1 MSQFPRALVDESM
14 PIANFAP
21 AEDSQRMIRSL
32 GEKGFEVRVGLT
44 QEYAEA
50 IIAMALESGIQE
62 YCPNDCGKRF
72 KDMSTVEA
80 WLSKQRA
87 TFLLLQQTEE
97 GLQLAGYGWAG
108 AETSEHV
115 PGGETTFAI
124 RVGERGQG
132 QGLATPFAQLIV
144 SGSRELYGAQHF
156 WLETWQSNGGAVHV
170 YHKLG
175 FEDVA
180 MVKSERPTLA
190 GGTVPDTRIFMRLP
204 E

>member
-1 MSQFPRALVDESM
+1 MSQFPQALTDASR
-14 PIANFAP
+14 PITDVVAD
-21 AEDSQRMIRSL
+21 EDSQLMIQKLS
-32 GEKGFEVRVGLT
+32 EKGFELSVGLT
-44 QEYAEA
+44 KEYAEA
-50 IIAMALESGIQE
+50 IIAMALEPGIQE
-62 YCPNDCGKRF
+62 YCPNDCSKRF
-72 KDMSTVEA
+72 KDMSAVQA
-80 WLSKQRA
+80 WLGKQRA
-87 TFLLLQQTEE
+87 TFLLLQRTEQ

-144 SGSRELYGAQHF
+144 SGSRQLYGAQHF

-180 MVKSERPTLA
+180 MVTSERSTLA

>member
-1 MSQFPRALVDESM
+1 MSQFPQVLTDASR
-14 PIANFAP
+14 PITDVVADK
-21 AEDSQRMIRSL
+21 DSQLMIQKLS
-32 GEKGFEVRVGLT
+32 EKGFEVSVGLT
-44 QEYAEA
+44 KEYAEA
-50 IIAMALESGIQE
+50 IIAMALEPGIQE
-62 YCPNDCGKRF
+62 YCPNDCSKRF
-72 KDMSTVEA
+72 KDMSAVQA
-80 WLSKQRA
+80 WLGKQRA
-87 TFLLLQQTEE
+87 TFLLLQRTEQ
-97 GLQLAGYGWAG
+97 GLQPAGYGWAG

-144 SGSRELYGAQHF
+144 SGSRQLYGAQHF

-180 MVKSERPTLA
+180 MVASERPTLA

>member
-1 MSQFPRALVDESM
+1 MSQFPNELSNESVS
-14 PIANFAP
+14 IASHLAD
-21 AEDSQRMIRSL
+21 ADSQQAIQLLS
-32 GEKGFEVRVGLT
+32 EKGFEVSVGLT
-44 QEYAEA
+44 QAYAEA
-50 IIAMALESGIQE
+50 IIAMALEPGIQE
-62 YCPNDCGKRF
+62 YCPNDCSKRF
-72 KDMSTVEA
+72 KDMPAVEN

-87 TFLLLQQTEE
+87 TFLLLQRTDT
-97 GLQLAGYGWAG
+97 GLALAGYGWAG

-132 QGLATPFAQLIV
+132 QGLATSFAQLIV

-170 YHKLG
+170 YHKIG
-175 FEDVA
+175 FEDVTTVA
-180 MVKSERPTLA
+180 FERPTLA
-190 GGTVPDTRIFMRLP
+190 GGTVADTRIFMRLP